1 MSIPTSAT
9 GATPAASTAS
19 PQPGLPAR
27 LVGVLLSPQQTF
39 ERIAGRPTWFGALAV
54 VTLVVAAVN
63 YAFLQTEVGRVALL
77 DQQVRQ
83 MESFGMTVSG
93 AAYDEM
99 QRNIGMAVLFGGIG
113 PLVMIPIV
121 TMGLAGLLYGVF
133 TVLGGGATFR
143 QVAAVVTHSGAV
155 SILQQLFLAPL
166 NYARESLSGAT
177 NLAIFVP
184 FLDEGHFVSRFL
196 GAIDLFIIWWL
207 AVLAIGLSVIYRK
220 RVSAVFWSFM
230 GIYVVIALVIALV
243 MRAMGGA

>member
-1 MSIPTSAT
+1 MSTPTPAT
-9 GATPAASTAS
+9 GATPAVSAAN
-19 PQPGLPAR
+19 PHPGLPAR
-27 LVGVLLSPQQTF
+27 LLGVILSPQQTF
-39 ERIAGRPTWFGALAV
+39 ARIAERPTWLGALAV
-54 VTLVVAAVN
+54 VTLVVAGVN

-83 MESFGMTVSG
+83 MEAFGMTVTE

-99 QRNIGMAVLFGGIG
+99 QRNIGFAALLGGVG

-121 TMGLAGLLYGVF
+121 TLGLAGLLYGVF

-166 NYARESLSGAT
+166 NYIRESLSGAT
-177 NLAIFVP
+177 NLAIFLP
-184 FLDEGHFVSRFL
+184 FLDEGHIVSRFL

-207 AVLAIGLSVIYRK
+207 AVLAIGLSVVYRK
-220 RVSAVFWSFM
+220 HVSAVFWSFM